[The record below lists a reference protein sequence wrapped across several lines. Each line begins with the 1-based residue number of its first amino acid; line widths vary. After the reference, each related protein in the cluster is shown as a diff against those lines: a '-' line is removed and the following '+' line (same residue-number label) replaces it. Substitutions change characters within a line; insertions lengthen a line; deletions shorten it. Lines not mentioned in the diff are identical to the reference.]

1 VDRES
6 YKRVRFDHHA
16 PCDETE
22 GCGFKL
28 LLTAVFRILKTMKT
42 RGIYMKVD
50 DQNADPIRLKL
61 LKGAPGLQGENQLYV
76 TVECFVCE
84 GLAESPGETK
94 IICRPMDVPESQG
107 YQLTDSDEP
116 IFHLQKSRAIPLD
129 ILHTEKYQIL
139 DEGTWRKQE
148 DKIYNKS
155 PASVELLN
163 AEEALK
169 FETDGG
175 LADNVVVS
183 AGFPLPKEL
192 IAVVRPK
199 SSCGWNVGDSTGTSK
214 SGIICKVNQKT
225 IVAEFMEMTLEVRFV
240 EFLPPDM
247 KVSRQQMET
256 TKVIYTCK
264 VKACTRCN
272 IKGLYCFPTEKSI
285 LDSLFNRVGTYLF
298 SFSLVKLSTLF
309 AKSNQFV

>member
-1 VDRES
+1 MHLI
-6 YKRVRFDHHA
+6 RF
-16 PCDETE
+16 
-22 GCGFKL
+22 
-28 LLTAVFRILKTMKT
+28 
-42 RGIYMKVD
+42 
-50 DQNADPIRLKL
+50 
-61 LKGAPGLQGENQLYV
+61 
-76 TVECFVCE
+76 CFWICYPSL
-84 GLAESPGETK
+84 GLADGVESN
-94 IICRPMDVPESQG
+94 QG
-107 YQLTDSDEP
+107 LKP
-116 IFHLQKSRAIPLD
+116 LFLCLFLQ
-129 ILHTEKYQIL
+129 YQIL

>member
-1 VDRES
+1 MIFILL
-6 YKRVRFDHHA
+6 YKTGMWID
-16 PCDETE
+16 
-22 GCGFKL
+22 
-28 LLTAVFRILKTMKT
+28 
-42 RGIYMKVD
+42 
-50 DQNADPIRLKL
+50 
-61 LKGAPGLQGENQLYV
+61 
-76 TVECFVCE
+76 FVCVF
-84 GLAESPGETK
+84 A
-94 IICRPMDVPESQG
+94 Q
-107 YQLTDSDEP
+107 
-116 IFHLQKSRAIPLD
+116 
-129 ILHTEKYQIL
+129 
-139 DEGTWRKQE
+139 
-148 DKIYNKS
+148 
-155 PASVELLN
+155 
-163 AEEALK
+163 
-169 FETDGG
+169 G

-225 IVAEFMEMTLEVRFV
+225 IVAEFMEMMLEVRFV